1 MNFVR
6 AFLLPYR
13 AVLIVLRDSK
23 LIRFALVPWLIN
35 IGVFIGAL
43 TAFGYLDRWL
53 MAKLTAWMG
62 TGWWVPVTA
71 WILGLLLF
79 AAFGAGLI
87 LTFTFLCGIIGGAFS
102 EQLSFHAER
111 AISGAVHPSP
121 EGTFYKIW
129 ARSAVESIKGLL
141 FFLTVWAVL
150 LLLNLIPIAG
160 VLLFGITS
168 TLWTA
173 WCLTFEF
180 TAPAYERRG
189 LRFAEKRTLL
199 TGNIG
204 RSLGLGISIL
214 LLTMIPFVNLIFLPF
229 AVVAGTLWAVDTDLR
244 LNRSKTN

>member
-1 MNFVR
+1 MNFIR
-6 AFLLPYR
+6 AFLLPFR
-13 AVLIVLRDSK
+13 AILVVLRDSK

-53 MAKLTAWMG
+53 IAKLTAWMG
-62 TGWWVPVTA
+62 TGWWVPFTA
-71 WILGLLLF
+71 WLLGLVLF

-102 EQLSFHAER
+102 EQLSFHTEQAV
-111 AISGAVHPSP
+111 AGTVHPSP

-129 ARSAVESIKGLL
+129 ARSALESGKGLL
-141 FFLTVWAVL
+141 FFIVVWAML
-150 LLLNLIPIAG
+150 LILNLIPMIG
-160 VLLFGITS
+160 VVLFGIAS

-173 WCLTFEF
+173 WCLAFEF

-189 LRFAEKRTLL
+189 LRFKEKRQLL
-199 TGNIG
+199 SANISS
-204 RSLGLGISIL
+204 SLGLGISIY

-229 AVVAGTLWAVDTDLR
+229 AVVAGTLWAIDVDAT
-244 LNRSKTN
+244 